1 MGAGWHF
8 EREHGGRVARGRPLN
23 IYKHLLVQ
31 MLKNT
36 LLCLQAWGHTLNENW
51 LKNTFNQVHEVLL
64 HGKRPKM
71 QVKTSVFLRRAPG
84 SVKMTQDDGL
94 FCNGSASS
102 QLMYKEEGDAT
113 HNRKT
118 FLCTGY
124 PSKFI
129 RLFFQG
135 GGMHLPKMTCDAN
148 IVEFPTWSD
157 TSSRRT
163 TPAKFNEET
172 GWRGVKDI
180 PTSAPGRIR
189 YMRHTAFPKE
199 QRIKCR
205 EGSTSCFYCVVMVI
219 SGKCLRERLRH
230 WLSDNHC
237 RPQDDIMRLLG
248 GKTRWLRY
256 PKYGCPV

>member
-31 MLKNT
+31 MLENT

-51 LKNTFNQVHEVLL
+51 LKNMFNQVHEVLL
-64 HGKRPKM
+64 HGKRAKM

-94 FCNGSASS
+94 FCNGSTSS

-118 FLCTGY
+118 FLCTGC
-124 PSKFI
+124 PSEFI
-129 RLFFQG
+129 RLFFRG
-135 GGMHLPKMTCDAN
+135 EGCICLKWLATPTSWNFPRDLTPPLEDPHLQNLTRK
-148 IVEFPTWSD
+148 
-157 TSSRRT
+157 R
-163 TPAKFNEET
+163 
-172 GWRGVKDI
+172 GWGGVKDI

-199 QRIKCR
+199 QTTKCR

-230 WLSDNHC
+230 WLSDNHR
-237 RPQDDIMRLLG
+237 RPRDDIMCLLG
-248 GKTRWLRY
+248 EKTRWLRY